1 MKRTIIGLLFA
12 IASVDA
18 SAQGPQASAAAA
30 TPAPPPISNA
40 EFASRR
46 AALAA
51 SLPDGVILAI
61 GGREPEADYLSFY
74 QSTNFRYLTGVKEP
88 DAALVGIK
96 KGNDVQWTLF
106 VQPKDPSREVWSGR
120 RVGAEAAEAQ
130 WGIKGRVSLQLN
142 GYLDSLLATTQSLFV
157 VASLGSPQ
165 LKTFDDQF
173 IAALTAK
180 HPSVQVRSA
189 IQNVSRLRAFMSP
202 AELALITRATAITVD
217 AHAEAAKAIRADGNE
232 YEVDAVVSYTF
243 RRNGAERSSFAS
255 IVGSGPNATT
265 LHYNAN
271 DRQIKA
277 GEVVVVDIGAS
288 VEGYSADMTRTYPV
302 NGTFTAEQRAIYQ
315 IVRDAQSAAE
325 RQAKIGARANLMSD
339 SASAALAAGLA
350 KLGLIESPTA
360 TYDCSADGSRK
371 CSQLSLYYMHGL
383 GHGIGLEVHDP
394 DRYYL
399 DGTLGEGSVF
409 TLEPGI
415 YVRENLLDILPK
427 TERNAQLAA
436 KLRPLLERYRN
447 IGIRI
452 EDDYIVTEKGLEG
465 ITRSPR
471 ELSEIER
478 RRM

>member
-1 MKRTIIGLLFA
+1 M
-12 IASVDA
+12 S
-18 SAQGPQASAAAA
+18 
-30 TPAPPPISNA
+30 
-40 EFASRR
+40 
-46 AALAA
+46 
-51 SLPDGVILAI
+51 
-61 GGREPEADYLSFY
+61 
-74 QSTNFRYLTGVKEP
+74 
-88 DAALVGIK
+88 
-96 KGNDVQWTLF
+96 
-106 VQPKDPSREVWSGR
+106 
-120 RVGAEAAEAQ
+120 
-130 WGIKGRVSLQLN
+130 
-142 GYLDSLLATTQSLFV
+142 V
-157 VASLGSPQ
+157 VASLGSPERKS
-165 LKTFDDQF
+165 LDDQF
-173 IAALTAK
+173 IASVMSK
-180 HPSVQVRSA
+180 HPAVQV
-189 IQNVSRLRAFMSP
+189 QNAAAKVSQLRAFKTAP
-202 AELALITRATAITVD
+202 ELALIKRATAVTVD
-217 AHAEAAKAIRADGNE
+217 AHAEAAKAVRPKGNE

-271 DRQIKA
+271 DRQMQP

-302 NGTFTAEQRAIYQ
+302 NGTFSAEQRAVYQ
-315 IVRDAQSAAE
+315 VVRDAQAAAE

-350 KLGLIESPTA
+350 KIGLIESPTA

-399 DGTLGEGSVF
+399 EGVLGDGSVF

-427 TERNAQLAA
+427 TSRNAQLAA
-436 KLRPLLERYRN
+436 KLRPVLERYRN
-447 IGIRI
+447 VGVRI
-452 EDDYIVTEKGLEG
+452 EDDYVVTSKGLEW

-471 ELSEIER
+471 EIAEIEALMA